1 MKTWLNCL
9 TLTLKKI
16 KEEIER
22 EKDMMIKLFAIN
34 IVDGNYPFKRVPK
47 VLKPKVK
54 EQIALMVEDD
64 ELLAKLTE
72 ETAE

>member
-9 TLTLKKI
+9 SLTLKKI

-22 EKDMMIKLFAIN
+22 EKDMIVKLFAIN
-34 IVDGNYPFKRVPK
+34 IVDGSYPFKRVPK

-54 EQIALMVEDD
+54 EQIAKMVEDE
-64 ELLAKLTE
+64 ELLAKLTQE
-72 ETAE
+72 

>member
-9 TLTLKKI
+9 TLTLKNI

-64 ELLAKLTE
+64 ELLAKLTQE
-72 ETAE
+72 

>member
-9 TLTLKKI
+9 SLTLKKI

-22 EKDMMIKLFAIN
+22 EKDMIVKLFAIN
-34 IVDGNYPFKRVPK
+34 IVDGSYPFKRVPK

-64 ELLAKLTE
+64 ELLAKLTQE
-72 ETAE
+72 